1 MLKRLLLS
9 INTVIALTISH
20 QAISVTF
27 DFATISNS
35 GEYGAETITVNDASG
50 VSVIASGFNSN
61 NNSVTYNAYLDSSW
75 FHSGAGAPGGNGGLG
90 VCKKLNAMDQ
100 CRPSSDDNVGSYE
113 SLRLLFNQE
122 VTIDQLVFRNGNHGE
137 DFLGQFTVAT
147 DAEPSTSY
155 DLTHIFDTPLT
166 GTEFIFTTINPAT
179 WPGLSRHGN
188 KHKWDRHKKH
198 KWDRHNR
205 HRDHGSR
212 HGDEEGDE
220 DGHGYGYGY
229 GYGHKFNFK
238 EKYQYEFYI
247 SSMEVTAVPVPAA
260 VWLFASGLLGLAGVA
275 RKRI

>member
-20 QAISVTF
+20 QAISITF
-27 DFATISNS
+27 DFATIANS

-50 VSVIASGFNSN
+50 VSVIASGFNSSD
-61 NNSVTYNAYLDSSW
+61 NSVTYNAYLDSSW

-113 SLRLLFNQE
+113 SLRLLFNQV

-137 DFLGQFTVAT
+137 DFLGQFSVAT
-147 DAEPSTSY
+147 DAEPATSY

-166 GTEFIFTTINPAT
+166 GTEFIFTNINSAT

-188 KHKWDRHKKH
+188 KHKWDRH
-198 KWDRHNR
+198 NR
-205 HRDHGSR
+205 RRGHWSR
-212 HGDEEGDE
+212 HGDEENDE
-220 DGHGYGYGY
+220 DGHGYG
-229 GYGHKFNFK
+229 HKFNFREEYK
-238 EKYQYEFYI
+238 YEFYI

-260 VWLFASGLLGLAGVA
+260 VWLFASGLLALAGVA

>member
-20 QAISVTF
+20 QAISITF
-27 DFATISNS
+27 DFATIANS

-50 VSVIASGFNSN
+50 VSVIASGFNSSD
-61 NNSVTYNAYLDSSW
+61 NSVTYNAYLDSSW

-113 SLRLLFNQE
+113 SLRLLFNQV

-137 DFLGQFTVAT
+137 DFLGQFSVAT
-147 DAEPSTSY
+147 DAEPATSY
-155 DLTHIFDTPLT
+155 NLTHIFDTPLT
-166 GTEFIFTTINPAT
+166 GTEFIFTNINSAT

-188 KHKWDRHKKH
+188 KHKWDRH
-198 KWDRHNR
+198 NR
-205 HRDHGSR
+205 RRGHWSR
-212 HGDEEGDE
+212 HGDEENDE
-220 DGHGYGYGY
+220 DGHGYG
-229 GYGHKFNFK
+229 HKFNFREEYK
-238 EKYQYEFYI
+238 YEFYI

-260 VWLFASGLLGLAGVA
+260 VWLFASGLLALAGVA

>member
-9 INTVIALTISH
+9 LTTVIALMISH

-27 DFATISNS
+27 DFAAIANS
-35 GEYGAETITVNDASG
+35 GEYGAETITFDDPSG
-50 VSVIASGFNSN
+50 LGVTASGFSSKSSN
-61 NNSVTYNAYLDSSW
+61 HIYNAYLDSSW
-75 FHSGAGAPGGNGGLG
+75 YHSGPGAPGGNGGLG

-147 DAEPSTSY
+147 AAEPATSY

-166 GTEFIFTTINPAT
+166 GTEFIFTNINSAT

-188 KHKWDRHKKH
+188 RHKR
-198 KWDRHNR
+198 DRHNR
-205 HRDHGSR
+205 HRGYWFRD
-212 HGDEEGDE
+212 GDEEDE
-220 DGHGYGYGY
+220 DDHGHGHGYGYGY

-238 EKYQYEFYI
+238 DEYKYEFYI

-260 VWLFASGLLGLAGVA
+260 FWLFASGLLGLAGVA
-275 RKRI
+275 RRRI